1 MANTMKSYKEPM
13 VGSYGPDI
21 IHLVNRA
28 QEKPE
33 KDKKVDSE
41 SYVDF

>member
-28 QEKPE
+28 QEKA
-33 KDKKVDSE
+33 DKKVDSG